1 LEDSG
6 GSIVTAKVDILT
18 PIHKAIRA
26 MIYDLG
32 VQLQTTDF
40 TDLAQSEAVVSQL
53 NHEFTAAIT
62 SNCILC
68 LVHHHGLG
76 EEMQAF
82 PELAHLDGPL
92 IDRLMTE
99 HRQFEMRLGP
109 LSRMG
114 RELSNVSD
122 PARRIQLGIRLNRG
136 ANEFFAAYFAHMN
149 EEEEKL
155 LPLLWAHFT
164 DDQIIAFSTHIE
176 ESMPPGRFQEY
187 MRWMLP
193 SLNANELTEMFR
205 GIKLEADPEVLG
217 AFTSLAETHVDPARW
232 RVVKSRVGM

>member
-1 LEDSG
+1 
-6 GSIVTAKVDILT
+6 VTGKVDILT

-32 VQLQTTDF
+32 DQLQTTDF
-40 TDLAQSEAVVSQL
+40 TDLAQTEAVVRQL
-53 NHEFTAAIT
+53 KYDFTAAIT

-82 PELAHLDGPL
+82 PELAHFDGPL
-92 IDRLMTE
+92 IDRLLKE
-99 HRQFEMRLGP
+99 HSQFEMSLGA
-109 LSRMG
+109 LSKMG
-114 RELSNVSD
+114 TELGELSD
-122 PARRIQLGIRLNRG
+122 PTERIQIGVQLNRG

-149 EEEEKL
+149 EEEAKL
-155 LPLLWAHFT
+155 LPLLWEHFT
-164 DDQIIAFSTHIE
+164 DEQIIAFSTHIE
-176 ESMPPGRFQEY
+176 ESMPPQRFQEY

-205 GIKLEADPEVLG
+205 GIKLGEPPEVLR
-217 AFTSLAETHVDPARW
+217 AFTSLAEAHVDPARW
-232 RVVKSRVGM
+232 RVVKSRLGI

>member
-1 LEDSG
+1 M
-6 GSIVTAKVDILT
+6 TAEVDILT

-32 VQLQTTDF
+32 DQLQTTDF
-40 TDLAQSEAVVSQL
+40 TDLAQTEAVVRQL
-53 NHEFTAAIT
+53 KHEFTAAIT

-82 PELAHLDGPL
+82 PELAKFDGPL
-92 IDRLMTE
+92 IDRLLKE
-99 HRQFEMRLGP
+99 HRQFEMRLSA
-109 LSRMG
+109 LSKIGTQLESLSEPAARIRM
-114 RELSNVSD
+114 
-122 PARRIQLGIRLNRG
+122 GIRLNRG

-155 LPLLWAHFT
+155 LPLLLEHFT
-164 DDQIIAFSTHIE
+164 DEQIIAFSTHIE
-176 ESMPPGRFQEY
+176 ESMPPERFQEY
-187 MRWMLP
+187 MRWLLP

-205 GIKLEADPEVLG
+205 GIKMEPDPEVLG
-217 AFTSLAETHVDPARW
+217 AFTSLAENHVDPARW
-232 RVVKSRVGM
+232 RIVKSRVGM